1 MMIALLYIISVLI
14 VFFGFAF
21 YNYKQT
27 DKSKTTPAV
36 IAWWV
41 ASFWPIMMPIFLIFW
56 ITDKGKKIF
65 DNISENGLKDDTKR
79 KSDLLG

>member
-1 MMIALLYIISVLI
+1 MIALLYIISVLI

-36 IAWWV
+36 IAWYT
-41 ASFWPIMMPIFLIFW
+41 ASFWPIFLPIFLILW
-56 ITDKGKKIF
+56 ITDKGQKIF